1 MTTDN
6 QCTER
11 EAELPRG
18 SSGDSGS
25 TLVEVIV
32 AILIMGTL
40 AAGLLSMAA
49 LALTQSENQGHL
61 SARTAEYAQD
71 KMEQLLAL
79 SYSDANS
86 NTTVIPTIATGGSGM
101 ALGGSSN
108 PNAVVAAY
116 VDYLDSDGKP
126 LCPCSGTTVPAGW
139 FYKRVWE
146 IATPAGSTNLKQITV
161 TAIVARS
168 HANKIIPRATLTALR
183 SRIGNE

>member
-1 MTTDN
+1 M
-6 QCTER
+6 
-11 EAELPRG
+11 
-18 SSGDSGS
+18 SGS
-25 TLVEVIV
+25 IEGNRATSRRFGSDGGVTLIETVFAS
-32 AILIMGTL
+32 AILLVVMTGLMSVMGVAT
-40 AAGLLSMAA
+40 
-49 LALTQSENQGHL
+49 ALTENEGHL
-61 SARTAEYAQD
+61 SARAAEYAQD

-79 SYSDANS
+79 SYSDASS
-86 NTTVIPTIATGGSGM
+86 NTTVIPTVATGGSGL

-108 PNAVVAAY
+108 PSAVAAAY

-126 LCPCSGTTVPAGW
+126 LCPCTGTTVPNGW

-146 IATPAGSTNLKQITV
+146 ISTPAGSTNLKQVTV

>member
-1 MTTDN
+1 M
-6 QCTER
+6 
-11 EAELPRG
+11 
-18 SSGDSGS
+18 SGS
-25 TLVEVIV
+25 IEGNRATSRRFGSDGGVTLIETVFAS
-32 AILIMGTL
+32 AILLVVMTGLMSVMGVATALTENEGHL
-40 AAGLLSMAA
+40 AARA
-49 LALTQSENQGHL
+49 
-61 SARTAEYAQD
+61 AEYAQD

-79 SYSDANS
+79 SYSDASS
-86 NTTVIPTIATGGSGM
+86 NTTVIPTVATGGSGL

-108 PNAVVAAY
+108 PSAVAATY

-126 LCPCSGTTVPAGW
+126 LCPCTGTTVPNGW

-146 IATPAGSTNLKQITV
+146 ISTPAGSTNLKQVTV